1 MNFYLD
7 PKVETSERQIYGLLE
22 AFAQIGGIMGIL
34 VTVVSYLVKDI
45 QVFLY
50 NRAISHDLFVID
62 ESQSKNSQE
71 KSPKYGLK
79 NKTKNK
85 SI

>member
-1 MNFYLD
+1 
-7 PKVETSERQIYGLLE
+7 
-22 AFAQIGGIMGIL
+22 MGIL

-50 NRAISHDLFVID
+50 NRAISHDIFVID
-62 ESQSKNSQE
+62 ESQSKNIQE

-79 NKTKNK
+79 KKFRTKNR